1 MAEDAIAGSA
11 TVPTRVLQAALA
23 VTSLSGEAQGELR
36 GAWAA
41 RAALPQP
48 LAQALLAK
56 LDEHSLPLHVAA
68 AAPLGALLPS
78 QAPLWSANAAVAL
91 LPREGGGQAQARDGG
106 PESVLSRVVTAANDG
121 AVVERCVAQF
131 IDEPALWALQALRVS
146 LAVLPWDPLTAG
158 SLLAH
163 SIHMLELAARGDAAS
178 VWPGVD
184 TALRGAFVADPSL
197 QGLIAL
203 ASGSGAPAE
212 IARLNVNFTMH
223 DSPRSR
229 DRRQGSAQ
237 RLGPCREWMR
247 DGKCRF
253 EKTEDGCKYPH
264 PPRNHQWRREAPRQR
279 ASKPAQGSAGP
290 APAQTQAAQGGPAP
304 DQAKASG

>member
-1 MAEDAIAGSA
+1 MNCAVRGRPGRPCLSLWPKPYWLSSMSIRSPCTLRRPHHLAPYSHRRHPCGRL
-11 TVPTRVLQAALA
+11 TQRWPYYRV
-23 VTSLSGEAQGELR
+23 
-36 GAWAA
+36 
-41 RAALPQP
+41 RAADKRRR
-48 LAQALLAK
+48 AM
-56 LDEHSLPLHVAA
+56 VARKVCC
-68 AAPLGALLPS
+68 P
-78 QAPLWSANAAVAL
+78 
-91 LPREGGGQAQARDGG
+91 
-106 PESVLSRVVTAANDG
+106 RVVTAANDG

-279 ASKPAQGSAGP
+279 ASKPAQGSSGP